1 MNQEIKFLEKLREL
15 KVEVSSTHR
24 KMTDEEICEYF
35 EQQDLSPA
43 QLQMIRDYIEED
55 DKNEDELSEEDRIY
69 LEECEEMYGAI
80 PLLDTSNLSIYQK
93 VIDGNREAYESLA
106 AQYMPKVLDVAKAH
120 KSEGI
125 LLEDLVSEGLIGLT
139 EGLTMITNAGTAHEE
154 IMNAIR
160 KSIRLYL
167 METDAETAHDNSIID
182 KVRKM
187 DEALN
192 VLKEDLGRKVYIE
205 EVADYMNITEEAV
218 WDILKLT
225 GEDVSEDDGEEAEE

>member
-15 KVEVSSTHR
+15 KVEVSASKK
-24 KMTDEEICEYF
+24 KMTDEELCAYF
-35 EQQDLSPA
+35 ENDNLSGA
-43 QLQMIRDYIEED
+43 QLQMIRDYIAED
-55 DKNEDELSEEDRIY
+55 DKNEEELSEDDRAY
-69 LEECEEMYGAI
+69 LEECEEIYAGI
-80 PLLDTSNLSIYQK
+80 PELDPTNLNLYQK
-93 VIDGNREAYESLA
+93 VADGDRGSYEALA

-120 KSEGI
+120 KAEGV
-125 LLEDLVSEGLIGLT
+125 LLEELVSEGMIGLT
-139 EGLTMITNAGTAHEE
+139 EGLTMISDPQTAHEE
-154 IMNAIR
+154 IMQSIR

-167 METDAETAHDNSIID
+167 MELDAENAHDNSIID

-205 EVADYMNITEEAV
+205 EVADYMKITEEEV

-225 GEDVSEDDGEEAEE
+225 GEDVSDDDKEEE